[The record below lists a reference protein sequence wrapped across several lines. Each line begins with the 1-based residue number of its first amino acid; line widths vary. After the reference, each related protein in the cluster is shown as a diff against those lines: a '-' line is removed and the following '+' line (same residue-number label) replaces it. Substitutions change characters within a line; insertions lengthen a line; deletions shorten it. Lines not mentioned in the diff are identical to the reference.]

1 MKVLFLYIQVFL
13 LWLIPCQTTQSQD
26 DVTVIVPT
34 TEAGEN
40 LDLQAVME
48 LFQQAETEGDNNYLE
63 RKCERIDNEIDQ
75 LVYQLYGL
83 TEDEIKIVE
92 KSVK

>member
-1 MKVLFLYIQVFL
+1 MNKI
-13 LWLIPCQTTQSQD
+13 LIRLMAILILASPFTFTQD
-26 DVTVIVPT
+26 NETAITPL

-63 RKCERIDNEIDQ
+63 RKCERIDKEIDK
-75 LVYQLYGL
+75 LVYHLYGL
-83 TEDEIKIVE
+83 TEEEIKIVE
-92 KSVK
+92 ESVK